1 MKRFLAMLMI
11 VVGGIILLWG
21 GYYLM
26 SGAALVQIPFTEQ
39 RIAPMYAG
47 LAGLTAF
54 TLGLIGYRE

>member
-11 VVGGIILLWG
+11 FFGGLILVWG
-21 GYYLM
+21 GYYLL
-26 SGAALVQIPFTEQ
+26 SGAAVVQIPFTEQ

-47 LAGLTAF
+47 LAGLAAF

>member
-11 VVGGIILLWG
+11 FFGGIILIWG

-26 SGAALVQIPFTEQ
+26 AGAGIVQIPLTEQ

-47 LAGLTAF
+47 LAGLAMF

>member
-11 VVGGIILLWG
+11 FLGGIVLVWG

-26 SGAALVQIPFTEQ
+26 SGAAVVQIPFTEQ
-39 RIAPMYAG
+39 RIPPMYAG
-47 LAGLTAF
+47 LAGLAAF